1 MSVQYIT
8 HDEWILTYGAQYTAG
23 GGVFATSGDI
33 TTFLQYISSLIDLY
47 AGQTFVTGSVTQ
59 QFTAYP
65 GTKTI
70 FTRRMPLNSVSSIV
84 YYPDGTTDPSTV
96 DSSTY
101 KYWSD
106 GRIRFNDYLYG
117 YAVYEIT
124 YNAGYQTIPD
134 AIKQAAAMLANAYAA
149 ALDNNGVAVPEGGA
163 TTRFVFDKY
172 EENYVDP
179 RQRYDDLNMGLPV
192 TVQAI
197 LNRYKLIH

>member
-1 MSVQYIT
+1 MSHSYIT
-8 HDEWILTYGAQYTAG
+8 QSEWNDIYGQQYLVG
-23 GGVFATSGDI
+23 DGVFSTSGDI
-33 TTFLQYISSLIDLY
+33 TIFLENMSALIDLY
-47 AGQTFVTGSVTQ
+47 AGRTFTTGVITN
-59 QFTAYP
+59 QFTASP

-70 FTRRMPLNSVSSIV
+70 FTRSMPLNSISSIV
-84 YYPDGTTDPSTV
+84 YYPDGSTDPITV
-96 DSSTY
+96 DSTTY

-117 YAVYEIT
+117 YYVYEVT

-134 AIKQAAAMLANAYAA
+134 AIKQATAMLANAYAA